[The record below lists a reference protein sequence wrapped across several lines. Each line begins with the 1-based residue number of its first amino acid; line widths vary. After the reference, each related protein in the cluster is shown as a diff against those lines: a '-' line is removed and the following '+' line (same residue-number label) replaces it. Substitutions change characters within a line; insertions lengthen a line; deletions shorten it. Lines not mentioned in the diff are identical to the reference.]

1 MKSMPTIEQEFQK
14 YVVTCLS
21 SGISSK
27 MRSNQRHAYFCGFKA
42 CLDAL
47 DDVAEI
53 SDTDENAGDKA
64 WQVLHAEFER
74 FAQAI
79 VSGEITIHH

>member
-1 MKSMPTIEQEFQK
+1 MLTIEQAFVN
-14 YVVTCLS
+14 YVRDHMLPS
-21 SGISSK
+21 ISSEATK
-27 MRSNQRHAYFCGFKA
+27 QRHGFFCGFNA
-42 CLDAL
+42 CLNAL

-53 SDTDENAGDKA
+53 SDSDEDAGDKA